1 MRNIDDA
8 MGKERALAE
17 LGREIRD
24 SGLVEARSSGMVLLS
39 GGADSA
45 CLAAGLVEHCGR
57 PNVHALHLNYRLR
70 EDSGDDE
77 RICRQLCAALRIDL
91 RVERPVLAGGNV
103 QAAAREARYSAA
115 EQLRERIGADWVAT
129 GHTRTDLAET
139 MVYRL
144 AASRGRRALL
154 GLPARR
160 GHLVRPLLGIDRE
173 DTRRLVREAG
183 LPYVDDPSNLDPSF
197 ARNRIRSEVLPVL
210 RELNPAMERNMAETR
225 AELAEEARLLERLA
239 SELLADGGAGRGGAE
254 IPAEALAG
262 ADPALRRIAL
272 RILAERVARRHVPM
286 GLRRAGEIWRLAQEP
301 EGGEIELGGDLRA
314 VCELGTIRFATPDGP
329 EPEAVRLSVPG
340 QCRFGR
346 WEVSADVRPGP
357 VPPAGPELATLDADA
372 LGAELIVRTWRDGD
386 RIRPL
391 GMEGTKTLQDL
402 FTDRKV
408 PRSMRHRLPV
418 VASGDRVAWV
428 AGVAVS
434 DDFRLAADTR
444 EAVVISARVAE

>member
-1 MRNIDDA
+1 M
-8 MGKERALAE
+8 
-17 LGREIRD
+17 
-24 SGLVEARSSGMVLLS
+24 
-39 GGADSA
+39 
-45 CLAAGLVEHCGR
+45 
-57 PNVHALHLNYRLR
+57 
-70 EDSGDDE
+70 
-77 RICRQLCAALRIDL
+77 
-91 RVERPVLAGGNV
+91 
-103 QAAAREARYSAA
+103 
-115 EQLRERIGADWVAT
+115 
-129 GHTRTDLAET
+129 
-139 MVYRL
+139 
-144 AASRGRRALL
+144 
-154 GLPARR
+154 
-160 GHLVRPLLGIDRE
+160 RPLLGIGRE

-183 LPYVDDPSNLDPSF
+183 LPFVDDPSNLDPSF

-210 RELNPAMERNMAETR
+210 RELSPAMERNMAETR